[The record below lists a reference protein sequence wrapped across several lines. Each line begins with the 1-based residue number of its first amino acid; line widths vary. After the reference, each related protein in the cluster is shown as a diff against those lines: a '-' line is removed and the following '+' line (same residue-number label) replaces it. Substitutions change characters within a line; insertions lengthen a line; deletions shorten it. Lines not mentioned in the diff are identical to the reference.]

1 MYDLKKLRAEFP
13 ILEKCVY
20 LDSASTSQTP
30 KRSVEAMV
38 EYFYEYAANHGRG
51 AHHLARKTTE
61 KYEETRELLGK
72 FLDVPAENLVFT
84 RNTTEAIN
92 MVARGFCWNRCDEVI
107 TTVLDHHSNMLP
119 WMALRSQGVE
129 VKVVPH
135 KEGYIDPDDVADL
148 ITKKTRIVAATWM
161 PNILGTIQPI
171 EEIAKIAHDAGA
183 PFISDGAQAI
193 GHIPIKTSFIDYL
206 AIPGH
211 KGLLGPQ
218 GTGALYM
225 KDNESLSCSLHGG
238 GMVEKVTL
246 DEVDLL
252 PPPAKYEPGTP
263 NIPGVIG
270 LGRAIEL
277 VNELTVP
284 QIHNHEIKLGEKMW
298 DLISE
303 IVGVTVYSPK
313 GSPVVSFN
321 LEGWLPNALAREL
334 DDRAKICVRSG
345 MHCAEPLARSLS
357 NTGTVRAS
365 VGCYNSIDEVKIFAD
380 TLSAVAKQK

>member
-1 MYDLKKLRAEFP
+1 
-13 ILEKCVY
+13 
-20 LDSASTSQTP
+20 
-30 KRSVEAMV
+30 
-38 EYFYEYAANHGRG
+38 
-51 AHHLARKTTE
+51 
-61 KYEETRELLGK
+61 
-72 FLDVPAENLVFT
+72 
-84 RNTTEAIN
+84 
-92 MVARGFCWNRCDEVI
+92 MVARGLCWKKGDEVI

-119 WMALRSQGVE
+119 WMALRNQGVK
-129 VKVVPH
+129 VKVAPH
-135 KEGYIDPDDVADL
+135 KEGYITPESVAEL
-148 ITKKTRIVAATWM
+148 ITKKTKIVAVTWM

-171 EEIAKIAHDAGA
+171 EAIAKIAHDAGI
-183 PFISDGAQAI
+183 PFISDGAQAV

-246 DEVDLL
+246 EEVDLL

-284 QIHNHEIKLGEKMW
+284 LIHSHELNLGKKMW
-298 DLISE
+298 DLISGIE
-303 IVGVTVYSPK
+303 RVTVYSPK

-365 VGCYNSIDEVKIFAD
+365 VGCYNDVEEVQIFAD
-380 TLSAVAKQK
+380 TLSEIAGQK